1 MALHLELGRKGE
13 ALAKTHLESAGY
25 EILDENWTYGRNE
38 VDLIAYKDKVIIF
51 VEVKARTGN
60 GFGEPEDFV
69 DARKQRL
76 LVEAADE
83 YIYLMEHEG
92 EVRFD
97 IIAILFDK
105 KANYT
110 LKHIE
115 DAFWPQGN
123 NNYE

>member
-1 MALHLELGRKGE
+1 MAQHLDLGRKGE
-13 ALAKTHLESAGY
+13 SLAKAHLENAGY
-25 EILDENWTYGRNE
+25 EIMDENWTHGKAE

-51 VEVKARTGN
+51 AEVKTRSSN

-69 DARKQRL
+69 DARKQKL

-83 YIYLMEHEG
+83 YIYLMDHQG
-92 EVRFD
+92 DVRFD

-105 KANYT
+105 QANYK

-115 DAFWPQGN
+115 DAFWP
-123 NNYE
+123 YTI

>member
-1 MALHLELGRKGE
+1 MATHNDLGRKGE
-13 ALAKTHLESAGY
+13 AMAKAHLEANGY
-25 EILDENWTYGRNE
+25 EIMDENWVFGKAE
-38 VDLIAYKDKVIIF
+38 IDLIAYKDRLIIF
-51 VEVKARTGN
+51 TEVKTRAGN

-83 YIYLMEHEG
+83 YIYLMNHEG

-97 IIAILFDK
+97 IISILFDR
-105 KANYT
+105 NNNHT

-115 DAFWPQGN
+115 DAFWPSAI
-123 NNYE
+123 